1 VAQLK
6 KHMSKVAPHPSLY
19 PEGVNAANPQHKS
32 GPVVLII
39 RDGWGQNPQPE
50 QDSYNAVK
58 LARTPCADDL
68 KKNWPHTL
76 IKTSGEDVGL
86 PIGPDGPVMGNSE
99 VGHQNIG
106 AGRIVDQELMRI
118 TRAIR
123 SGEFARNASMIA
135 AFEHAKK
142 SGAAVH
148 VMGLLSDGQVHS
160 DLSHLEAILNAAKAN
175 GVNSDKLFVHAFLD
189 GRDTPSQGS
198 LKYVPW
204 LQNVLCATGG
214 RLATVCGRFFAMDRD
229 HRWER
234 VKKAYDLLIKNSGG
248 GAHSDTNTNSVTN
261 QFSTTNTNPVAGSVH
276 SASVTSQNN
285 VDVMAAIHHHIAHP
299 ISNTERGDEF
309 MPPTRLLSD
318 GVIESGDTVIFFNF
332 RGDRPRELCKA
343 FVLDDAAWKNIQGGG
358 FDRAPHPTQLHFLT
372 MSQYER
378 GLPTQVM
385 FTRPDKMKNIL
396 GECVSAAGRTQFRC
410 AETEKFPHV
419 TFFFNDYREEPFP
432 GEHREIIPS
441 PRDVPTY
448 DMKPEMSAAG
458 VCDAVLR
465 RIAAPDC
472 ESLIVVNFANPD
484 MVGHTGSLPAAI
496 KACEVTDACVQKII
510 NATLARGGHL
520 VITADHGNAE
530 QMKSPATG
538 EPQTAH
544 TNFTV
549 PLYIV
554 SPALQSAKLRDD
566 GRLADIAPTLLQL
579 LGVAQPADMTG
590 RSLIGT

>member
-1 VAQLK
+1 
-6 KHMSKVAPHPSLY
+6 MSKVAPHPSLY
-19 PEGVNAANPQHKS
+19 PEEVNTANPQHTS

-39 RDGWGQNPQPE
+39 RDGWGKNPHPE

-68 KKNWPHTL
+68 EKNWPHTL

-175 GVNSDKLFVHAFLD
+175 GVNSAKLFVHAFLD

-204 LQNVLCATGG
+204 LQNVLRTTGG

-234 VKKAYDLLIKNSGG
+234 VKKSYDLLTKKSGG
-248 GAHSDTNTNSVTN
+248 DNS
-261 QFSTTNTNPVAGSVH
+261 S
-276 SASVTSQNN
+276 N
-285 VDVMAAIHHHIAHP
+285 VDVMAAIQQHIAHP

-309 MPPTRLLSD
+309 MPPTRLLSE

-396 GECVSAAGRTQFRC
+396 GECVSGAGLTQFRC

-448 DMKPEMSAAG
+448 DMKPEMSAVG

-465 RIAAPDC
+465 RIGAPDC

-530 QMKSPATG
+530 QMKDPVTG

-554 SPALQSAKLRDD
+554 SPALRSVKLRGD

>member
-1 VAQLK
+1 
-6 KHMSKVAPHPSLY
+6 M
-19 PEGVNAANPQHKS
+19 NAVNPQHTS

-39 RDGWGQNPQPE
+39 RDGWGQNPHPE

-68 KKNWPHTL
+68 EKNWPHTL

-86 PIGPDGPVMGNSE
+86 PIGADGPVMGNSE

-123 SGEFARNASMIA
+123 SGEFARNAPMIA

-175 GVNSDKLFVHAFLD
+175 GVKSDKLFVHAFLD

-204 LQNVLCATGG
+204 LQNVLRATGG

-234 VKKAYDLLIKNSGG
+234 VKKAYDLLTKKSGTVEKNNTDKNSAASL
-248 GAHSDTNTNSVTN
+248 GANTI
-261 QFSTTNTNPVAGSVH
+261 
-276 SASVTSQNN
+276 SAIKHMNMN
-285 VDVMAAIHHHIAHP
+285 VMDAIHHHLAHP
-299 ISNTERGDEF
+299 ASNTERGDEF
-309 MPPTRLLSD
+309 MPPTRLLSE

-385 FTRPDKMKNIL
+385 FTRPAKMKNIL
-396 GECVSAAGRTQFRC
+396 GECVSAAGLTQFRC

-530 QMKSPATG
+530 QMKNPATG

-554 SPALQSAKLRDD
+554 SPALQSAKIRSD

-590 RSLIGT
+590 RSMIGT

>member
-1 VAQLK
+1 
-6 KHMSKVAPHPSLY
+6 MSKVAPHSSLY
-19 PEGVNAANPQHKS
+19 PEGVNAANPQHTS

-39 RDGWGQNPQPE
+39 RDGWGQNPHPE

-68 KKNWPHTL
+68 EKNWPHTL

-86 PIGPDGPVMGNSE
+86 PVGPDGPVMGNSE

-123 SGEFARNASMIA
+123 SGEFARNAPMIA

-189 GRDTPSQGS
+189 GRDTPSRGS

-204 LQNVLCATGG
+204 LQNVLRTTGG

-234 VKKAYDLLIKNSGG
+234 VKKAYDLLTKKSGG
-248 GAHSDTNTNSVTN
+248 DN
-261 QFSTTNTNPVAGSVH
+261 FS
-276 SASVTSQNN
+276 N
-285 VDVMAAIHHHIAHP
+285 VDVMAAIHQHIAHP

-309 MPPTRLLSD
+309 MPPTRLLRE

-343 FVLDDAAWKNIQGGG
+343 FVLDDAAWKNIRGGG

-396 GECVSAAGRTQFRC
+396 GECVSSAGLTQFRC

-484 MVGHTGSLPAAI
+484 MVGHTGSLSAAI

-554 SPALQSAKLRDD
+554 SSALQSAKLRGD
-566 GRLADIAPTLLQL
+566 GRLADIAPTLLKL

>member
-1 VAQLK
+1 MAQLK
-6 KHMSKVAPHPSLY
+6 KHVSKVAPHPSLY
-19 PEGVNAANPQHKS
+19 PEEVNTANPQHTS

-39 RDGWGQNPQPE
+39 RDGWGKNPHPE

-58 LARTPCADDL
+58 LARAPCADDL
-68 KKNWPHTL
+68 EKNWPHTL

-86 PIGPDGPVMGNSE
+86 PTGPDGPVMGNSE

-204 LQNVLCATGG
+204 LQNVLRTTGG

-234 VKKAYDLLIKNSGG
+234 VKKSYDLLTKKSGG
-248 GAHSDTNTNSVTN
+248 DNS
-261 QFSTTNTNPVAGSVH
+261 F
-276 SASVTSQNN
+276 N
-285 VDVMAAIHHHIAHP
+285 VDVMAAIQQHVAHP

-309 MPPTRLLSD
+309 MPPTRLLSE

-396 GECVSAAGRTQFRC
+396 GECVSGAGLTQFRC

-465 RIAAPDC
+465 RIGAPDC

-530 QMKSPATG
+530 QMKDPVTG

-554 SPALQSAKLRDD
+554 SPALRSVKLRGD

>member
-1 VAQLK
+1 
-6 KHMSKVAPHPSLY
+6 M
-19 PEGVNAANPQHKS
+19 NAANPQHTS

-39 RDGWGQNPQPE
+39 RDGWGKNPHPE

-68 KKNWPHTL
+68 EKNWPHTL

-204 LQNVLCATGG
+204 LQNVLRTTGG

-234 VKKAYDLLIKNSGG
+234 VKKAYDLLTKKSGG
-248 GAHSDTNTNSVTN
+248 DN
-261 QFSTTNTNPVAGSVH
+261 FS
-276 SASVTSQNN
+276 N
-285 VDVMAAIHHHIAHP
+285 VDVMAAIHQHIAHP

-309 MPPTRLLSD
+309 MPPTRLLSE

-396 GECVSAAGRTQFRC
+396 GECVSGAGLTQFRC

-554 SPALQSAKLRDD
+554 SSALQSAKLRGD

-590 RSLIGT
+590 RSLIGI

>member
-1 VAQLK
+1 
-6 KHMSKVAPHPSLY
+6 MSKVAPHPSLY
-19 PEGVNAANPQHKS
+19 PEEVNAANPQHTS

-39 RDGWGQNPQPE
+39 RDGWGKNPHPE

-68 KKNWPHTL
+68 EKNWPHTL

-86 PIGPDGPVMGNSE
+86 PTGPDGPVMGNSE

-160 DLSHLEAILNAAKAN
+160 DLSHLEAILNAAKSN

-204 LQNVLCATGG
+204 LQNVLRTTGG

-234 VKKAYDLLIKNSGG
+234 VKKSYDLLTKKSGG
-248 GAHSDTNTNSVTN
+248 DNS
-261 QFSTTNTNPVAGSVH
+261 F
-276 SASVTSQNN
+276 N
-285 VDVMAAIHHHIAHP
+285 VDVMAAIQQHVAHP

-309 MPPTRLLSD
+309 MPPTRLLSE

-385 FTRPDKMKNIL
+385 FTRPDNMKNIL

-448 DMKPEMSAAG
+448 DMKPEMSASG

-465 RIAAPDC
+465 RIGAPDC

-530 QMKSPATG
+530 QMKDPVTG

-554 SPALQSAKLRDD
+554 SPALRSVKLRGD